1 MVSFVNIIVTNKVT
15 YLLITYLCTNDFY
28 FLDIAANLTDP
39 MYKGIYN
46 GNKKHRED
54 LEDVLDRSWK
64 NDLKKIIITSGSL
77 DDSVEA
83 LKITSLNGR
92 YFNYIQLLFNT
103 FLTIKILQKI
113 FIAPLAVIQHGV
125 MNLIKLRVLKR
136 I

>member
-1 MVSFVNIIVTNKVT
+1 
-15 YLLITYLCTNDFY
+15 
-28 FLDIAANLTDP
+28 